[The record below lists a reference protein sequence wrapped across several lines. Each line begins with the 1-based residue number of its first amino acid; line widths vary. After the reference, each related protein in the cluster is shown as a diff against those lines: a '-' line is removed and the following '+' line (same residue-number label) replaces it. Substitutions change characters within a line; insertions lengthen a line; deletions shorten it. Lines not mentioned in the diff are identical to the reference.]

1 MCLLGGGWVGRR
13 CSRAAR
19 AEHRFLKLVRRTPHA
34 EIIRIRMER
43 AGRLLRETDLSLA
56 EIADRAGFADA
67 NYLSVAFKKQ
77 MGVSPRA
84 YRADIRTTGGK
95 LEAVHPHTRR

>member
-1 MCLLGGGWVGRR
+1 MADLLRVVPLSRR
-13 CSRAAR
+13 MP
-19 AEHRFLKLVRRTPHA
+19 EHRFLKLVRRTPHA

-56 EIADRAGFADA
+56 QIANRAGFADA

-77 MGVSPRA
+77 IGVAPRA
-84 YRADIRTTGGK
+84 NRAQMRTSGTKPEGGH
-95 LEAVHPHTRR
+95 ARAR